1 MYCCLADGDDGST
14 IGVATGTLTIDPTV
28 QYQLRADGAQG
39 KFLVFFFSLSY
50 K

>member
-1 MYCCLADGDDGST
+1 MADGDDGST
-14 IGVATGTLTIDPTV
+14 IGVAGGTLTIDPSV

-39 KFLVFFFSLSY
+39 DLIAGLNLFFCTL